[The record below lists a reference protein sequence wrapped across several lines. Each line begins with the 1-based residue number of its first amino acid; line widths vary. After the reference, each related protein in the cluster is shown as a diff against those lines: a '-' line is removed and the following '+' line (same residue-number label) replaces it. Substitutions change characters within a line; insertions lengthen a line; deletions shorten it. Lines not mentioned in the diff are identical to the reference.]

1 MVITCD
7 EKCMLEKILVSEK
20 ELSGTNFERLKKAL
34 WNIKN
39 NLIESENN
47 VYLNV
52 DSRIDINSIITGL
65 NNIMLRKVNVKPYGY
80 HKMYMDKD
88 LIENRLYQL
97 INQFND

>member
-1 MVITCD
+1 
-7 EKCMLEKILVSEK
+7 MLEKILVSEK
-20 ELSGTNFERLKKAL
+20 ELRGTNFERLKKAL

-52 DSRIDINSIITGL
+52 DSRIDINSITGL